1 MSEET
6 EVKEQENEDLL
17 KEDGKDLQR
26 IKSWVGRIESSN
38 KETQTQLSSLAQ
50 KIESLNQKPSF
61 GEDDNAKF
69 NEKLHNMILEGKV
82 MEALNLV
89 NNVNRTAEQQI
100 RASEKKRF
108 DAVVESLSDDPIMKN
123 PDLSKRVKDAAQSLM
138 SQGYDAKV
146 AVNQAKLAVENETLR
161 DMASKGKVNLD
172 MLGAGGGKPP
182 AQKSA
187 ELPPEAEKAYQ
198 SGKSKGIFTDRQDY
212 IDNLD
217 PRVRE
222 AWGLS

>member
-1 MSEET
+1 MSE
-6 EVKEQENEDLL
+6 EQENENQDNEELL

-26 IKSWVGRIESSN
+26 IKSWVGRIEASN
-38 KETQTQLSSLAQ
+38 KTTQAQLSALTE

-69 NEKLHNMILEGKV
+69 NEKLHNMILQGNV

-89 NNVNRTAEQQI
+89 NNVNRTAEQQM

-123 PDLSKRVKDAAQSLM
+123 EDLSKKVKDAAQALM

-146 AVNQAKLAVENETLR
+146 AVNQAKLAVENEALR

-182 AQKSA
+182 AKKQA
-187 ELPPEAEKAYQ
+187 ELPPEAERAYQ
-198 SGKSKGIFTDRQDY
+198 AGKSKNIFVDRQDY